1 MLSYVEIS
9 KENLLHNFK
18 VIKEFVHP
26 DTKTVA
32 VIKANAYGHG
42 QNEIAKLLEN
52 TVDYFQIDDLEELKL
67 LRQVSQKPALVLG
80 YVAKDELEEAID
92 LGGTLSVYDEER
104 ICLVDDIAQKKN
116 KQVDVHV
123 KIDAYLGR
131 QGILVDQAGTF
142 IELIKKCKN
151 INVKGLYCH
160 FANIED
166 TSDFSHA
173 QKQIDGFCEVMKKF
187 RESGFD
193 NFETHASATS
203 GVLVYEQKNK
213 PNSLIRP
220 GIGAYGMWPSE
231 ELRGRFEN
239 DDFKLKPVMR
249 WISHVAQVKTVPAGY
264 SIGYGLTYITSKPTK
279 IAIVPQG
286 YSDGFDRGL
295 SNVGEVL
302 IRGTRCRVLGR
313 VAMNMFVVDVS
324 HLEKVQQEDEI
335 VLLGKQGN
343 EEITAEEI
351 AAHLGTI
358 NYEITTR
365 INPLLKRI
373 VV

>member
-1 MLSYVEIS
+1 MLSYIEIS
-9 KENLLHNFK
+9 KDNLLHNFK
-18 VIKEFVHP
+18 VIKNFVHP
-26 DTKTVA
+26 ETKIAA

-52 TVDYFQIDDLEELKL
+52 VVDYFQVDDLEELRL
-67 LRQVSQKPALVLG
+67 LRQVTQKPALVLG
-80 YVAKDELEEAID
+80 YVAKDELEEVID
-92 LGGTLSVYDEER
+92 LEGTLSIYDEER
-104 ICLVDDIAQKKN
+104 LNMVDDIAKKKN
-116 KQVDVHV
+116 KRVGVHV

-131 QGILVDQAGTF
+131 QGVLVDQVDAF
-142 IELIKKCKN
+142 INLIKQCKN
-151 INVKGLYCH
+151 IEVKGLYCH

-173 QKQIDGFCEVMKKF
+173 QKQIDGFSEAIGKF
-187 RESGFD
+187 RAAGFSD
-193 NFETHASATS
+193 FETHASATS
-203 GVLVYEQKNK
+203 GVLVYEQKNLS
-213 PNSLIRP
+213 NTLIRP

-231 ELRGRFEN
+231 ELRGRFEKEN
-239 DDFKLKPVMR
+239 FTLKPVMR

-279 IAIVPQG
+279 IAVIPQG

-302 IRGTRCRVLGR
+302 IRKTRCRVLGR

-324 HLEKVQQEDEI
+324 HLEDVKQEDEI
-335 VLLGKQGN
+335 VLLGRQGE

-365 INPLLKRI
+365 FNPLLRRI
-373 VV
+373 IV